1 MQRFISILILML
13 SFLIWSAAPA
23 WAETSQ
29 LDFEP
34 HKGKV
39 VYVDFWASWCIPCLQ
54 SFPWM
59 QAMHEKYS
67 KQGLVII
74 AINLDHNRAKA
85 DTFLKKLK
93 PTFTQ
98 MFDPEGKLADEY
110 RVVSM
115 PYSFL
120 VDRSG
125 TPRFE
130 HAGFFKAQIN
140 SYEKEIVDLLNE
152 PALAHEPASK
162 K

>member
-1 MQRFISILILML
+1 MQRFVSILML
-13 SFLIWSAAPA
+13 TFLVWFASPA

-29 LDFEP
+29 LDFAP

-85 DTFLKKLK
+85 DAFLKKLN

-98 MFDPEGKLADEY
+98 MFDPKGKLADEY
-110 RVVSM
+110 RVSTM

-130 HAGFFKAQIN
+130 HAGFFKAKIS

-152 PALAHEPASK
+152 PAPK
-162 K
+162 R

>member
-1 MQRFISILILML
+1 MQRFISILLL
-13 SFLIWSAAPA
+13 SFLAWSATPA

-29 LDFEP
+29 LDFAP

-39 VYVDFWASWCIPCLQ
+39 VYIDFWASWCIPCLQ

-74 AINLDHNRAKA
+74 AINLDHDRAKA
-85 DTFLKKLK
+85 DAFLKKFK

-98 MFDPEGKLADEY
+98 MFDPKGKLAEEY
-110 RVVSM
+110 KVLSM

-125 TPRFE
+125 TPRLE
-130 HAGFFKAQIN
+130 HIGFFKSKIS

-152 PALAHEPASK
+152 PALTHAPASK

>member
-1 MQRFISILILML
+1 MQRFISILLF
-13 SFLIWSAAPA
+13 SFLIWPAAPT

-34 HKGKV
+34 HIGKV
-39 VYVDFWASWCIPCLQ
+39 VYVDFWASWCIPCLK

-67 KQGLVII
+67 KRGLVII
-74 AINLDHNRAKA
+74 AINLDHDRAKA
-85 DTFLKKLK
+85 DAFLNKFN

-98 MFDPEGKLADEY
+98 MFDPDGKLAEEY
-110 RVVSM
+110 RVQSM

-130 HAGFFKAQIN
+130 HAGFFKAKVS
-140 SYEKEIVDLLNE
+140 SYENEIVDLLNE
-152 PALAHEPASK
+152 PALTPAPTSK